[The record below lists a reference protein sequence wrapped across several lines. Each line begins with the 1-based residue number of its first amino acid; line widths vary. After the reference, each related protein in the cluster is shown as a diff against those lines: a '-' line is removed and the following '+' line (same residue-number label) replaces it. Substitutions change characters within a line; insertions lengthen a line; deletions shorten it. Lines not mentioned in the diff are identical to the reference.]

1 MSLAAVHT
9 ASALVVRALGDAGV
23 SDAATVT
30 VGARCGVLVHPAP
43 GVDTRDWVMAVNV
56 IAELTDGT
64 GSQLL
69 MVGHIDDVAVTAE
82 WCALEVVA

>member
-1 MSLAAVHT
+1 MSLASVHT
-9 ASALVVRALGDAGV
+9 AATMVVRALGDAGV
-23 SDAATVT
+23 SDAVTVT

-43 GVDTRDWVMAVNV
+43 DVDTRDWVMAVNV
-56 IAELTDGT
+56 IADLTDGT

-82 WCALEVVA
+82 WTPLAVAS